1 MHKLTKILTAV
12 TVSATLLAGTV
23 PFISNAAPVMVQD
36 TDTVE
41 TRFESSVPAVEE
53 KPSARTDNLKGAVN
67 LNSPGPSYAYSGK
80 DGDITWTIDNYGVL
94 TLTGNGHYSNVT

>member
-53 KPSARTDNLKGAVN
+53 KPSARTDNLKGAV
-67 LNSPGPSYAYSGK
+67 SPLFWLPPGRRPRSHLFFRLSP
-80 DGDITWTIDNYGVL
+80 
-94 TLTGNGHYSNVT
+94 

>member
-53 KPSARTDNLKGAVN
+53 KPSARTDNLKGAVKLKQSRTKLCLQRQGWRYN
-67 LNSPGPSYAYSGK
+67 MDY
-80 DGDITWTIDNYGVL
+80 
-94 TLTGNGHYSNVT
+94 